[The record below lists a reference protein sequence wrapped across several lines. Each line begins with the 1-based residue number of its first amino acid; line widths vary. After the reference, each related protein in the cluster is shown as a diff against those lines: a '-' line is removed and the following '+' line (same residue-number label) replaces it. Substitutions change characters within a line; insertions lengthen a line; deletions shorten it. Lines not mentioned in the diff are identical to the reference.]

1 MTIKEAA
8 ALYGVSKQAIY
19 QRLKKTGQDLDQIRD
34 AKTQELTEFGIEL
47 VNSIYGQKADKEQS
61 SVNQSVKEL
70 ESLKSE
76 NVRLQEQ
83 VNALTEKVAAL
94 TEERDFLRRSLD
106 QSQQLQAMTLSRLPA
121 STPPAG
127 EKKGLIKRLAEHFK
141 RPEA

>member
-1 MTIKEAA
+1 MTIREAA

-19 QRLKKTGQDLDQIRD
+19 QRLKKTGKELDQIRD
-34 AKTQELTEFGIEL
+34 EKTQELTELGMEL
-47 VNSIYGQKADKEQS
+47 VNSIYGKKGGNEQS
-61 SVNQSVKEL
+61 SVNQSVKEI
-70 ESLKSE
+70 ETLKVD
-76 NVRLQEQ
+76 NTRLQEQ

-121 STPPAG
+121 TTTERKSV
-127 EKKGLIKRLAEHFK
+127 IKRLAEHFK